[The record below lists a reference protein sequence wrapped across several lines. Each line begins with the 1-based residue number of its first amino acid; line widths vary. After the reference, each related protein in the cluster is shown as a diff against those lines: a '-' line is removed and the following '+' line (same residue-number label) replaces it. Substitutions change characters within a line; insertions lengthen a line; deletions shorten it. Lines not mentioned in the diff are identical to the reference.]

1 MYKRKLRQKPQHP
14 KDDRYKTPTAKT
26 CFKFL
31 HKTGRSFSPVVKDL
45 HPELSLPVC
54 IFYLTLRGLD
64 TIEDDTSIPLEIKE
78 PLLREFKDYLDID
91 GWNYTGNRPE
101 EKDRELLVQ
110 FDNVIVEFRKM
121 KPVYADIVRDVT
133 GRMGGGMADY
143 ARKADLGI
151 VNVDSIAE
159 YDLYCWY
166 VAGLVGEGLTRLF
179 VEAGLADTVLIEQGL
194 YKPMGLFLQKTNI
207 IRDIREDR
215 DDGRRFW
222 PEEIISKH
230 VANFDKLLEL
240 ENRGD
245 AVACSSEMIL
255 DALRHVCDC
264 LTYLAGLREQSVFN
278 FCAIPQC
285 MAIATLELC
294 FCNPE
299 LFDQR
304 LKIAKGDALRLVLE
318 ASQGMESVCYVFCR
332 YVGRIKRKIQPDDA
346 CYLRVRDASEEVC
359 IVFLGHG

>member
-1 MYKRKLRQKPQHP
+1 
-14 KDDRYKTPTAKT
+14 
-26 CFKFL
+26 
-31 HKTGRSFSPVVKDL
+31 
-45 HPELSLPVC
+45 
-54 IFYLTLRGLD
+54 
-64 TIEDDTSIPLEIKE
+64 
-78 PLLREFKDYLDID
+78 
-91 GWNYTGNRPE
+91 
-101 EKDRELLVQ
+101 LVQ

-121 KPVYADIVRDVT
+121 KPGYAGIVRDVT

-151 VNVDSIAE
+151 VGAVTIAE

-179 VEAGLADTVLIEQGL
+179 VEAGLAETALIEQGL

-222 PEEIISKH
+222 PEEIISRH
-230 VANFDKLLEL
+230 VGTFDDLFEL

-245 AVACSSEMIL
+245 ALSCSSEMIL
-255 DALRHVCDC
+255 DALRHVCVV

-278 FCAIPQC
+278 FCATPQC

-294 FCNPE
+294 FCNPA

-304 LKIAKGDALRLVLE
+304 LKIAKGDALRLVVE

-332 YVGRIKRKIQPDDA
+332 YVGRIEQKIHPGDP
-346 CYLRVRDASEEVC
+346 CYLGVRDACEEVC
-359 IVFLGHG
+359 IPGTRIN